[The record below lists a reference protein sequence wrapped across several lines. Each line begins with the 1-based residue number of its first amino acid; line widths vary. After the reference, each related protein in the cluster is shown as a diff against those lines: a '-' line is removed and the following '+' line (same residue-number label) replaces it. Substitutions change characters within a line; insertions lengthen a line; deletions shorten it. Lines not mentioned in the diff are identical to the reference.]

1 MHFRSWQQYCL
12 RIYGKHMLVTPL
24 KQPYMYS
31 PKVLQDFQ
39 VQPLVEKRNVFFY
52 FFFAFKHLKWDKDV
66 LAHRRWQWPGL
77 CCWLRGRSCS
87 CQRNQWRL
95 TRFPHKWHETYW
107 NHERHIKIYRSRFG
121 KEYQIRAMA
130 MIDLNDVKAWDQKC
144 FERVGRRAEAK
155 SRGLWEEGF
164 AGFCE
169 VSRDRNVSILHRYCI
184 AVIHTNQ
191 SAFAWFC

>member
-12 RIYGKHMLVTPL
+12 RSTASTCWWLLWSSLTCTVPRCFKIFRSSLWRKKGM
-24 KQPYMYS
+24 
-31 PKVLQDFQ
+31 
-39 VQPLVEKRNVFFY
+39 FFY
-52 FFFAFKHLKWDKDV
+52 FFAFKHLKWDKDV

-77 CCWLRGRSCS
+77 CCWIRGRSCS

-107 NHERHIKIYRSRFG
+107 NNERHIKIYRSRFG

-144 FERVGRRAEAK
+144 FEGVGRRAEAK

-191 SAFAWFC
+191 STFAWFC